1 MAFKEYKGI
10 KDNSKKI
17 IYENQNDEVNYIKNL
32 KPILLDNGNPL
43 VNEENKPFLGINN
56 MFFIDENENPIVGS
70 RELYKN
76 NKVVKGELGIIP
88 KNNKG
93 NLIKINNKNE
103 NNKNIGK
110 NLFNDVRQI
119 KKIGEKYK
127 ENKKDE
133 NQIKKLENKLGSK
146 MYNNENNIA
155 INNFYPK
162 IIKTRIN
169 LHKIPLNKNIYR
181 NQRKK
186 LNSSFKNN
194 KYNKEMLLSSCFACD
209 VGCGVSRTGYSPMTY
224 SPFNNKIIRKEE
236 TGLKNG
242 VKYKQYYRYKKLQIK
257 MQ

>member
-1 MAFKEYKGI
+1 MNGNPIFINGKRLLGMAFKEYKEI
-10 KDNSKKI
+10 KDNNKKI
-17 IYENQNDEVNYIKNL
+17 ILKNQNDEINYIKNF

-43 VNEENKPFLGINN
+43 VNEENMPFLGINN

-133 NQIKKLENKLGSK
+133 NQIKKLENKLKSNSF
-146 MYNNENNIA
+146 NNGNNIA
-155 INNFYPK
+155 INKLYPK

-169 LHKIPLNKNIYR
+169 LHKIPLN
-181 NQRKK
+181 
-186 LNSSFKNN
+186 
-194 KYNKEMLLSSCFACD
+194 
-209 VGCGVSRTGYSPMTY
+209 
-224 SPFNNKIIRKEE
+224 
-236 TGLKNG
+236 
-242 VKYKQYYRYKKLQIK
+242 
-257 MQ
+257 